1 MKTLLRILVPSILMV
16 LPIKADTEDVIN
28 LARSYLGSETAL
40 EAVKSVVYK
49 GTLTSGGVNA
59 AGEEVKTTA
68 KIEIIF
74 AKPFYQRIRITSPE
88 RTETT
93 GLDDYEAWQRIE
105 NPENADQW
113 RMTLLDTV
121 QIRRLRANTWEN
133 LNFFEGISKIGG
145 DVKDE
150 GIVTVDGKRLHKL
163 AFTHGYGIIFF
174 RFYDPATGKLVL
186 SETDTGAK
194 ITESGESRI
203 AGVRFPDQVVT
214 TSERADGSTQRVE
227 VNFESVEVNSVLTK
241 SIFRVPSI
249 TRQ

>member
-16 LPIKADTEDVIN
+16 LPIKADTEDVIQ
-28 LARSYLGSETAL
+28 LARSYLGSEAAL
-40 EAVKSVVYK
+40 EAVNSVTYK
-49 GTLTSGGVNA
+49 GTLTSGGVDA
-59 AGEEVKTTA
+59 AGEEQTTTA

-74 AKPFYQRIRITSPE
+74 SKPFYQRIRISSPE

-133 LNFFEGISKIGG
+133 LNFFKGISKIGG
-145 DVKDE
+145 KVEDE
-150 GIVTVDGKRLHKL
+150 GLVTMDGKQLRKL
-163 AFTHGYGIIFF
+163 GFTHGYGIIFY
-174 RFYDPATGKLVL
+174 RFYDPTTGRLVL

-194 ITESGESRI
+194 IIESGENRI
-203 AGVRFPDQVVT
+203 AGVRFPKQG
-214 TSERADGSTQRVE
+214 R
-227 VNFESVEVNSVLTK
+227 
-241 SIFRVPSI
+241 
-249 TRQ
+249 